1 MYNNTINR
9 FGQDYFYYF
18 YLEIYTFVI
27 LSFCLQF
34 PNYSRFCLAFAL
46 NQTVILIWLFIAI
59 SF

>member
-9 FGQDYFYYF
+9 FGQDYFYYL

-46 NQTVILIWLFIAI
+46 NQTVILI
-59 SF
+59 

>member
-9 FGQDYFYYF
+9 FGQDYFYYL

-34 PNYSRFCLAFAL
+34 PNYSRFCLAL
-46 NQTVILIWLFIAI
+46 NQTVILI
-59 SF
+59 